1 MFGKDLSVE
10 ALERVYN
17 VTDRLHFKIKQI
29 LILVDTNN
37 SESWTNCYF

>member
-17 VTDRLHFKIKQI
+17 VTNRLYLKQI
-29 LILVDTNN
+29 VILVDTNN